1 MKDTAVY
8 ANSPE
13 ARELAEQARLRAE
26 AEMEEKRLQ
35 MGLGPREKT
44 LNEGEE
50 EIGPAYFCRGMH
62 CPGNQRMLT
71 KTQEYIEFR
80 CTERCL
86 LLYHTG
92 DCHRK
97 DVKLKMEREFGVW
110 KEEEGA
116 RCITPDCPGTLTK
129 GTKWNRFGKVSY
141 QVSAHCC

>member
-1 MKDTAVY
+1 MFS
-8 ANSPE
+8 ANEEDHPDVSVSVRNHFYLHEGIRLCLIAPECLVSPSWQK
-13 ARELAEQARLRAE
+13 LPLHPPSGS
-26 AEMEEKRLQ
+26 L
-35 MGLGPREKT
+35 
-44 LNEGEE
+44 
-50 EIGPAYFCRGMH
+50 
-62 CPGNQRMLT
+62 MLT

-97 DVKLKMEREFGVW
+97 DVKLKMEREHGVW

-141 QVSAHCC
+141 QVSVYHGWLPSV